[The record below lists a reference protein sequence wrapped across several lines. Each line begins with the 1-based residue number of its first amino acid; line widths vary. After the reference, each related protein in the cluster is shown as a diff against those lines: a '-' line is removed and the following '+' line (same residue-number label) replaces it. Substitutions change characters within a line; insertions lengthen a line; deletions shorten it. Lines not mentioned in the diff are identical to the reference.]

1 MTIYPAALILVNND
15 LTDSVQNML
24 VRQLAIDEIYDG
36 YSFDLLVA
44 PEDGYYDGYVDYAQ
58 HIKRAQKR
66 TMVVR
71 SFNEGFNRDIFDV
84 VIFVKAG
91 LAAIEENKFGPHGF
105 TWPVVAITWKK
116 LQVFQI

>member
-15 LTDSVQNML
+15 LTDNVQNML
-24 VRQLAIDEIYDG
+24 VRQLAIDEVYNG
-36 YSFDLLVA
+36 SEFDYIVA
-44 PEDGYYDGYVDYAQ
+44 LEDGYYDGYVDYAQ
-58 HIKRAQKR
+58 HIRRAQKR

-71 SFNEGFNRDIFDV
+71 SFDSVLNRDIFDV

-105 TWPVVAITWKK
+105 TYPVVNLTWKK
-116 LQVFQI
+116 LGVFQI

>member
-15 LTDSVQNML
+15 LTDNVQNML
-24 VRQLAIDEIYDG
+24 VRQLAIDEVYNG
-36 YSFDLLVA
+36 SEFDYIVA

-58 HIKRAQKR
+58 HIRRAQKR

-71 SFNEGFNRDIFDV
+71 SFDSVPNRDIFDV
-84 VIFVKAG
+84 VIFIKAG

-105 TWPVVAITWKK
+105 TYPVVNLTWKK
-116 LQVFQI
+116 LGVFQI